1 MRCSFC
7 GAENIRTMEGVMRH
21 HRRVLKRLSLLA
33 GRRLVCR
40 RVARYSVRSNSYV
53 RVRAYVS
60 GVMDFQSTGEILGR
74 GPSRRDALKVA
85 ELRLRMC
92 GAR

>member
-1 MRCSFC
+1 
-7 GAENIRTMEGVMRH
+7 MRH

>member
-53 RVRAYVS
+53 RAPEHVKP
-60 GVMDFQSTGEILGR
+60 GR
-74 GPSRRDALKVA
+74 RVYMPDLY
-85 ELRLRMC
+85 ELTIERVEVTR
-92 GAR
+92 G